1 MGNVLALST
10 STLAV
15 LVRLIVGFSVSSN
28 EEMLAV

>member
-15 LVRLIVGFSVSSN
+15 LVRPIVGFSVSSN